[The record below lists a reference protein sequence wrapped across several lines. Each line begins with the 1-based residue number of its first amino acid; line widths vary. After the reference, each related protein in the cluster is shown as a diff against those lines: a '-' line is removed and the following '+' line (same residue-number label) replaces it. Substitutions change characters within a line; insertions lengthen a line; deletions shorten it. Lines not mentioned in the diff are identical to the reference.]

1 MSGAFLKITFWYCVQ
16 AANQPIACMRVYI
29 LTLILL
35 VALFSFVQAQPRRQM
50 QVVAE
55 KIQEELKI
63 DGILDESVWEKAIVT
78 SPFTNKW
85 PIDSGRAE
93 AQTEVRL
100 LFDDNYLYISA
111 IAHQKKEDLI
121 IQSLKRDQLDAHWG
135 SENFGVA
142 IDPLSQK
149 NTGFLFAVNA
159 GGAQLDA
166 MLTLQGAWTVMN
178 ENWDNK
184 WFSAVRTEADRW
196 IIEMA
201 IPFSALRFDKDVA
214 NWSINF
220 IRTDK
225 KRNFF
230 STWSQV
236 PLQFNGIDLG
246 HYGSLSFNGVF
257 SPNQSR
263 VTLVPYASTSST
275 QNFEEGE
282 ALKQGVGVGLD
293 AKIALT
299 SSLNLDLTYKPD
311 FSNVE
316 VDRQVTNLTRFSI
329 LFPERRNFF
338 LENADLFSNYGSW
351 QVKPFFSRK
360 IGIQNGEAIPIQ
372 AGARIT
378 GNVTKSL
385 RIGIM
390 DIQTDATETISAN
403 NYFVASAQQGL
414 LKRSNIKLFAANRET
429 SKTVEGDVS
438 DEYNRTMG
446 AEFQYISGDGKL
458 TSSVRAHM
466 AQTPER
472 LKENEYLSTQ
482 TSYNTSKFYG
492 GLMLEKVGEN
502 YVNDFGFVPRLYN
515 YDAQNDTTIRIGHYN
530 INPWF
535 GLLLR
540 PKKHGINVIE
550 PNTWSLINYT
560 TDGRFMERVSSL
572 NLNILF
578 KSTARF
584 YVEAVNTDS
593 QLLLACDVI
602 NSDTPLPVGRYTY
615 TQYAVKYL
623 TDRRKRFTTDLS
635 YTQGQF
641 YNGSRTEL
649 GVILNARVQ
658 PWGNFGVSYLQNDV
672 TLPSEYGRANF
683 KLIGPKTEIS
693 FRNNIWWTTFLQYN
707 TQAENFNVNSRLQ
720 WRFKPMSDLFV
731 VYTDNYT
738 TGNFRVK
745 NRGVV
750 VKLTYWLNI

>member
-1 MSGAFLKITFWYCVQ
+1 MRFYIPAITF
-16 AANQPIACMRVYI
+16 
-29 LTLILL
+29 LL
-35 VALFSFVQAQPRRQM
+35 VAFYSLTQAQPRKQM
-50 QVVAE
+50 QVMAE
-55 KIQEELKI
+55 KTQEEIKI
-63 DGILDESVWEKAIVT
+63 DGILDETAWEKAAVT
-78 SPFTNKW
+78 APFTNKW
-85 PIDSGRAE
+85 PIDSGRAA
-93 AQTEVRL
+93 AQTMVRL
-100 LFDDNYLYISA
+100 LFDDNYLYVSA
-111 IAHQKKEDLI
+111 IAYQKREDLI
-121 IQSLKRDQLDAHWG
+121 IQSLKRDQLEAHWG
-135 SENFGVA
+135 SENFGFVV
-142 IDPLSQK
+142 DPLNQK

-159 GGAQLDA
+159 GGAQLDG

-184 WFSAVRTEADRW
+184 WFSAVRAEADRW
-196 IIEMA
+196 FVEMA
-201 IPFSALRFDKDVA
+201 IPFSALRFDKDIA
-214 NWSINF
+214 NWSVNF

-236 PLQFNGIDLG
+236 PLQFNGVDLG
-246 HYGSLSFNGVF
+246 HYGSLQFNGVF
-257 SPNQSR
+257 SPKQSK
-263 VTLVPYASTSST
+263 VTLVPYVSTSSA

-282 ALKQGVGVGLD
+282 PLKQGVGVGLD

-311 FSNVE
+311 FSNVD

-338 LENADLFSNYGSW
+338 LENADLFSNFGSW

-360 IGIQNGEAIPIQ
+360 IGIHDGEAIPIQ

-390 DIQTDATETISAN
+390 DIQTEATETVSAN

-414 LKRSNIKLFAANRET
+414 FKRSNLKLFAANRHTTET
-429 SKTVEGDVS
+429 MEVDGSDV
-438 DEYNRTMG
+438 YNRTLG
-446 AEFQYISGDGKL
+446 AEFQYISDNGKL
-458 TSSVRAHM
+458 TSAVRAHV

-472 LKENEYLSTQ
+472 LQENEYLSTQ
-482 TSYNTSKFYG
+482 TSYNTSKLYG

-515 YDAQNDTTIRIGHYN
+515 YDAQHDTTVRIGHYN

-540 PKKHGINVIE
+540 PKKYGINVIE
-550 PNTWSLINYT
+550 PNTWSLINFT
-560 TDGRFMERVSSL
+560 TDGRFMERVSSVSI
-572 NLNILF
+572 NFLF
-578 KSTARF
+578 KNTARF
-584 YVEAVNTDS
+584 YAEALNTDS
-593 QLLLACDVI
+593 QLLLPSDVI
-602 NSDTPLPVGRYTY
+602 NSDTPLPVGRYEY
-615 TQYAVKYL
+615 TQYAIKYL

-641 YNGSRTEL
+641 YSGTRTEL
-649 GVILNARVQ
+649 GATLNVRMQ
-658 PWGNFGVSYLQNDV
+658 PWGNFGISYLQNDV
-672 TLPSEYGRANF
+672 TLPSEYGKANF
-683 KLIGPKTEIS
+683 KLIGPKAEIS

-707 TQAENFNVNSRLQ
+707 TQAENFNVNSRFQ